1 MKWWILAA
9 IFVLAGCS
17 QPKTKEFRYVSTPSF
32 KRIYDSTGFKAAPI
46 YENERFRK
54 IKFIEVGPQA
64 SSFPSLNSKDGP
76 EKTTLYNGGRIGF
89 EDGSE
94 VKADSLAV
102 TTRGLNQIVKV
113 KSN

>member
-1 MKWWILAA
+1 MVLL
-9 IFVLAGCS
+9 FLAGCS
-17 QPKTKEFRYVSTPSF
+17 QPQTKEFRYVSSPTF
-32 KRIYDSTGFKAAPI
+32 QRIYEAPSLTPPI

-54 IKFIEVGPQA
+54 IKFIEVGPKA
-64 SSFPSLNSKDGP
+64 NSFPSLNSQDGP

-89 EDGSE
+89 EDGTE

-113 KSN
+113 KTN

>member
-1 MKWWILAA
+1 MKWWIPVA
-9 IFVLAGCS
+9 ILVLAGCS

-32 KRIYDSTGFKAAPI
+32 QRIYEAPGLKAMPI

-54 IKFIEVGPQA
+54 IKFIEVGPLA
-64 SSFPSLNSKDGP
+64 TSFPSLNSKDGP

-89 EDGSE
+89 EDGTE

-113 KSN
+113 KTN